1 MLLNRRAAL
10 GALAAAALVRP
21 AVAQP
26 CCGPITPAGRRIIEL
41 LDSSD
46 VERLWIAGE
55 RVGWATG
62 QPLPSEPDMPR
73 GHSHCSAYVAA
84 MADRLA
90 IYILRPPEHGQILL
104 ANAQGA
110 WLAAGKGG
118 WRPVAGYAAA
128 QAAANAGQ
136 FVVASYINPDRR
148 KAGHIAVIRPSE
160 KDAASLAADGPD
172 EAQAGTHNYSRTD
185 LRTGFRYH
193 PGAFD
198 RGLIRCYAHDV
209 PA

>member
-1 MLLNRRAAL
+1 MLLNRRVAL

-21 AVAQP
+21 TAAQP

-110 WLAAGKGG
+110 WLAAAKGG

-148 KAGHIAVIRPSE
+148 KAGHIAVIRPSD
-160 KDAASLAADGPD
+160 KDAASLAANGPD